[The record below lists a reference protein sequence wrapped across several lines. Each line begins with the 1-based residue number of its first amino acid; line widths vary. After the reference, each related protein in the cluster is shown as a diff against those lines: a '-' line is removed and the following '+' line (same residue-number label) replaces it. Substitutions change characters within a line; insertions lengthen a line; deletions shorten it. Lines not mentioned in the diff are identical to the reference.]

1 MPFPKQPAA
10 ALTPDSTAALA
21 AVPVPPA
28 PAKPA
33 VHKAFL
39 KGLNTLRAIAA
50 LSVCFY
56 HFTNGALPKVIVP
69 FTQHLFSQGG
79 LGVDVFFVLSGF
91 IIPYSLLGKDYR
103 HSGFWPYC
111 KKRLIRINPPAY
123 VAMLLMIMQGL
134 FIDIFIQHKN
144 AYGSH
149 LSVGQILNNVF
160 FTIPFTDY
168 KWIIGIFWTLA
179 IEFQFYLF
187 IGLLF
192 ALLFESRSLLWFV
205 GAYLLAYAAQ
215 YIPGM
220 PSTTFFANSSL
231 FALGGTALLWQQQRL
246 SKLLYVGLMVLFT
259 GLAYWQQGG
268 YVAAAGLATALVIN
282 LLKTDVPGLDF
293 VGKMS
298 YSFYLLHVLIGTTCE
313 FVLIKI
319 IPPTTAANKLLI
331 TGLSVAVALAGA
343 YLFYRFVEQPFM
355 RLASKKAA

>member
-1 MPFPKQPAA
+1 MSLPNHPVAAITPGSATQAASPA
-10 ALTPDSTAALA
+10 
-21 AVPVPPA
+21 PPT

-50 LSVCFY
+50 LSVCFF

-69 FTQHLFSQGG
+69 FTQHMFSQGG

-103 HSGFWPYC
+103 HSGFLPYF

-123 VAMLLMIMQGL
+123 VAMLLVIMQGL
-134 FIDIFIQHKN
+134 FIDIVIHHTN
-144 AYGSH
+144 VYGSQ
-149 LSVGQILNNVF
+149 LSFGQVLNNIF

-168 KWIIGIFWTLA
+168 KWIVGIFWTLA

-205 GAYLLAYAAQ
+205 GVYLLSDAAQ
-215 YIPGM
+215 FIPGM
-220 PSTTFFANSSL
+220 AFTSFFAFSPL
-231 FALGGTALLWQQQRL
+231 FAMGGVALLWQQQRL
-246 SKLLYVGLMVLFT
+246 SKPLYVGFMVLFT
-259 GLAYWQQGG
+259 SLAYWQQGG
-268 YVAAAGLATALVIN
+268 YIAGVGLATALVIN
-282 LLKTDVPGLDF
+282 LLKNDVPGLDF
-293 VGKMS
+293 VGKIS

-319 IPPTTAANKLLI
+319 IPPTTTANKLII
-331 TGLSVAVALAGA
+331 TGLSVAVALVGA
-343 YLFYRFVEQPFM
+343 YLFYHFVEQPFM